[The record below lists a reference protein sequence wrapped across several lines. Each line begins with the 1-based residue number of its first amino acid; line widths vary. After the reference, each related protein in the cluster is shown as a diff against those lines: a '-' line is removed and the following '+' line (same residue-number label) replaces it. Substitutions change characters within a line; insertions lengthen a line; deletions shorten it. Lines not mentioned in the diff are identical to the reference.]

1 MLARN
6 GPSDQFALLSG
17 RFPGAAVLMRRL
29 AAFVAVLFLSAATAA
44 AEDAPKLGEEIG
56 NRTYPTGSQ
65 SRQPGDPPCNN
76 PFGCGRGTQ
85 PGQYA
90 PGGGGRPSAAP
101 AGRGGDVYC
110 QQNDDGSENRGPYG
124 KTGKQ
129 IPCKPRAAA
138 GPRIVFNYYYI
149 NGINTPRT
157 GEGRG
162 TCLYDRTMIKGN
174 LLDQGARV
182 GPGQQIR
189 PDVAPTIKVGDEV
202 DRFEIETCNPSGAD
216 KRVEEFCAVIAPLT
230 NIPGPVSDLAKMF
243 CSKAVDIDAF
253 RGRGIANGMAPGD
266 VVEAFRQSL
275 GLGFRDAVTGQP
287 ITGIEF
293 TARQPEVAKL
303 AKIITDKYAAEQAAS
318 RAPAGQQASAVPGVG
333 AQGGGAQ
340 GGGAK
345 PAEKNFFIIIAHSQ
359 GNFFAE
365 GVAYRL
371 ASAKLGG
378 ADGKSVFQSRLGI
391 LSVASPTNY
400 KSLDAGF
407 IGRAM
412 KHFTRA
418 DDGIH
423 ALDALA
429 FLGSRVPWPAT
440 DDLPRLWPW
449 KSEAVM
455 RSRMEIVKVLPG
467 VPPALSSPF
476 FDTLGMSPPFEPC
489 AGCGALYT
497 PLMNSHLLDNYLTDP
512 VAANPNV
519 AINPQVAPLIGQAK
533 PMSPAAPPVL
543 GEIRRHLVDLKTSLM
558 SAR

>member
-1 MLARN
+1 MSGLRMLCRLLALALAL
-6 GPSDQFALLSG
+6 ALLL
-17 RFPGAAVLMRRL
+17 GAG
-29 AAFVAVLFLSAATAA
+29 SAR
-44 AEDAPKLGEEIG
+44 AEEAKPALGEEIG

-65 SRQPGDPPCNN
+65 SRQPGDPPCSN
-76 PFGCGRGTQ
+76 PFGCGRGTR

-90 PGGGGRPSAAP
+90 PGAAGAGNPSAAP

-124 KTGKQ
+124 GTGKQ
-129 IPCKPRAAA
+129 IPCKPRPAA
-138 GPRIVFNYYYI
+138 GPRVVFNYYYI
-149 NGINTPRT
+149 NGINTPRS

-182 GPGQQIR
+182 GPGQQVR
-189 PDVAPTIKVGDEV
+189 PEVAPTVKLGDEV
-202 DRFEIETCNPSGAD
+202 DRFEVETCNPSGAD
-216 KRVEEFCAVIAPLT
+216 KRVEEFCAAIGPLT
-230 NIPGPVSDLAKMF
+230 DIPGPVSDLARMF
-243 CSKAVDIDAF
+243 CAKAADIDAF

-275 GLGFRDAVTGQP
+275 GLGFRDAVTGEI

-318 RAPAGQQASAVPGVG
+318 RPAAGQQASAAPQAG
-333 AQGGGAQ
+333 AGQGA
-340 GGGAK
+340 AAR

-378 ADGKSVFQSRLGI
+378 PNGKAVFQGRLGI

-429 FLGSRVPWPAT
+429 FLGSRVPWPAK

-467 VPPALSSPF
+467 VPPALASPF

-497 PLMNSHLLDNYLTDP
+497 PLMNAHLLDKYLTDP
-512 VAANPNV
+512 VAANTNV
-519 AINPQVAPLIGQAK
+519 AINPRVAPLIGQAK

-543 GEIRRHLVDLKTSLM
+543 GEIRRHLVDLKSSLM
-558 SAR
+558 SGR